1 MAVTAKF
8 VADFTSFQDA
18 VTKASNTL
26 KNVEADAN
34 KVGASLNRMVD
45 NFSGRKL
52 INDALLMTKAVEE
65 VGGATALT
73 AKEMVNVNATIT
85 EAISKYT
92 ALGQKAPQSMMDL
105 ANATKATATA
115 TDALA
120 AGMSAAGKQS
130 FDSSKMIAGMSAAGK
145 EAENLSQSVS
155 NTSKPIG
162 ALSGW
167 FGTLGTQVLS
177 TAAGFLSA
185 QAVIGGVRQVFDLLS
200 TTVRDSIKAYAD
212 AELAQTKLI
221 AALKSQHTATPEV
234 ITQYNALASQFQ
246 RTTVFSDDLINS
258 MQGLL
263 VQVGDVMPSQM
274 ESALKAST
282 DLASGLGIDLET
294 ATTLVAKAAAGHTET
309 LGRYGITVSE
319 AELKTKGF
327 SAVLEAINKQ
337 FGGQASAQVETYAGQ
352 LKQAEN
358 AWNNLQE
365 AIGKFIV
372 SNPLVVGSIRK
383 INEALTEGDEKTQAW
398 SFSLTSFFGLWLS
411 PENAAALKAAEA
423 YADASNQIAIAW
435 GRLGRIE
442 SPFKKIGQDFANFKF
457 PDPGGIA
464 FFHQLIAAEKA
475 TEEQT
480 KKTTEARK
488 KFTEEF
494 GHSTEAARKLE
505 AGFFGL
511 QTTVKEASNSELEWI
526 KRHQQAQTESEKLA
540 EKIREVEQSAH
551 IANFGFQGMADGL
564 DKVGQKADVIPKVTK
579 QLTGMQTVLAE
590 LPDLLIKSFTGGGG
604 LTGAL
609 EAFSTSITK
618 TLFSAHGAF
627 EGFTKKISGMFGPD
641 GIGGAIGKTLGG
653 LLPGIGALIGPAIE
667 GIKKL
672 FTSAEQA
679 INKTRAAFVDAAG
692 GLDALRDKATAA
704 GTTINK
710 VLDAKNVKQYEAAVR
725 DLNQA
730 FEDQKAEMEDI
741 AGFKDKF
748 ASIGGALS
756 DSMREALRG
765 LASIPGL
772 SKDAAD
778 ALIGM
783 ANDTKPNFAELEK
796 KAADLG
802 IDLAA
807 LGPIFQQA
815 HVNDQAATLISTFE
829 QLRDAGADVG
839 GVINGMADEINAVV
853 QDSIKF
859 KTDIP
864 ENMRWMIEALIASN
878 QLFDEQGQ
886 LITDIRDLKFGAPV
900 KTETDK
906 IVDAIKELGE
916 ILKKL
921 PTIAGEAAKG
931 MTDELAN
938 VHPPAI
944 HVPVVFDWPNLPEG
958 AHAATGG
965 YVTAAG
971 DVQYMA
977 QGSARVLPFRPRGS
991 DTVPAMLTPGEGV
1004 LTTAEMRALGGVAGF
1019 NTLRRN
1025 LQSGGTGSA
1034 DMSGVESRLDA
1045 LHQELMADRM
1055 NGPQKL
1061 ARAVRDEVQKARVGR
1076 R

>member
-1 MAVTAKF
+1 MAVSAKF
-8 VADFTSFQDA
+8 VADFSSFQDA
-18 VTKASNTL
+18 VTKASASL
-26 KNVEADAN
+26 KTFEQDAN
-34 KVGASLNRMVD
+34 KVGASLNKMAD
-45 NFSGRKL
+45 QFSGKKL
-52 INDALLMTKAVEE
+52 IQDATLMVKAIDEIGGVTKLTDKELQRIAATTNDAAEKMR
-65 VGGATALT
+65 
-73 AKEMVNVNATIT
+73 
-85 EAISKYT
+85 
-92 ALGQKAPQSMMDL
+92 ALGIAVPESFNKIGQAAAQAAKPI
-105 ANATKATATA
+105 
-115 TDALA
+115 DAMA
-120 AGMSAAGKQS
+120 AGMSAAGKVS
-130 FDSSKMIAGMSAAGK
+130 FDSSKIVAGMSAAGK
-145 EAENLSQSVS
+145 EA
-155 NTSKPIG
+155 
-162 ALSGW
+162 A
-167 FGTLGTQVLS
+167 
-177 TAAGFLSA
+177 
-185 QAVIGGVRQVFDLLS
+185 
-200 TTVRDSIKAYAD
+200 
-212 AELAQTKLI
+212 KL
-221 AALKSQHTATPEV
+221 T
-234 ITQYNALASQFQ
+234 
-246 RTTVFSDDLINS
+246 
-258 MQGLL
+258 
-263 VQVGDVMPSQM
+263 
-274 ESALKAST
+274 
-282 DLASGLGIDLET
+282 T
-294 ATTLVAKAAAGHTET
+294 ATTDVTKAGEGLGGGLTKVSSILGAFGISLGIGAIVQFGRSLLADADALQKMSDRTGIGVEGLQRLQIVGDDVGNTIEDMTGAINQMQNRLVSGDKSAVAAMAQLGINMEQFLRLNPDQQFIKISDAIREVQDPAQQVAIAMDLFGKTGAQVLPSLKKGFDDVKDAAVGMSRESVEALDTVGDTLSRWWRQAKGITAEAAVSFAHVVQAGFDPMALGAQNAKRELDSMSRALKEAMAAADKAGPAFKGTAPPGLPEDLEHIYAVLDRQKDAFNAANEAAKKTATET
-309 LGRYGITVSE
+309 
-319 AELKTKGF
+319 K
-327 SAVLEAINKQ
+327 
-337 FGGQASAQVETYAGQ
+337 
-352 LKQAEN
+352 
-358 AWNNLQE
+358 
-365 AIGKFIV
+365 
-372 SNPLVVGSIRK
+372 
-383 INEALTEGDEKTQAW
+383 
-398 SFSLTSFFGLWLS
+398 
-411 PENAAALKAAEA
+411 
-423 YADASNQIAIAW
+423 
-435 GRLGRIE
+435 RL
-442 SPFKKIGQDFANFKF
+442 A
-457 PDPGGIA
+457 
-464 FFHQLIAAEKA
+464 
-475 TEEQT
+475 EEQ
-480 KKTTEARK
+480 KKLTD
-488 KFTEEF
+488 EF
-494 GHSTEAARKLE
+494 AKSADGAHKLE

-511 QTTVKEASNSELEWI
+511 HTAVKEASNSELEWI

-944 HVPVVFDWPNLPEG
+944 HVPIVFDWPNLPEG